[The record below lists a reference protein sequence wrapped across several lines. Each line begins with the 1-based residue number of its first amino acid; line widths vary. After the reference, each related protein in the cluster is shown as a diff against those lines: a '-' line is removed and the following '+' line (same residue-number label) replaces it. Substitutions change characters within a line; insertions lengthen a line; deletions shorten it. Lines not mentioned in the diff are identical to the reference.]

1 MPLARLTLS
10 SEQQRALWPAA
21 ARRPGLGAPSLR
33 LASPPRGDAGWR
45 TLWRW
50 VYAHREGTRG
60 LRVGSPGRREAE
72 EGTDCLRLFPQ
83 DEAAAGDVQRLLV
96 QFQDEGGQLLGS
108 PFDVPVDITPDKLQL
123 VCNALLAQVS
133 TPTRS
138 RGVPGTLRCSPT
150 AGGVGWPLEK
160 GSPRR
165 PTADSLCFEFSGCSI
180 PLTPC
185 HSLT

>member
-21 ARRPGLGAPSLR
+21 AGRLGLGAPSLR

-50 VYAHREGTRG
+50 VFAHRAGTRG

-123 VCNALLAQVS
+123 VCNALLAQVI
-133 TPTRS
+133 TPTREVAAF
-138 RGVPGTLRCSPT
+138 RGPSGAHQQRVAWVGPWKKVLHADPLRTGCVLSSADVVVP
-150 AGGVGWPLEK
+150 
-160 GSPRR
+160 
-165 PTADSLCFEFSGCSI
+165 
-180 PLTPC
+180 
-185 HSLT
+185 

>member
-21 ARRPGLGAPSLR
+21 AGRPGLGAPSLR

-50 VYAHREGTRG
+50 VFAHRAGTRG

-83 DEAAAGDVQRLLV
+83 DESAAGDVQRLLV

-123 VCNALLAQVS
+123 VCNALLAQVI
-133 TPTRS
+133 TPTREVAAF
-138 RGVPGTLRCSPT
+138 RGPSGGHQQRVAWVGPWKKVLHADPLRTVCVLNS
-150 AGGVGWPLEK
+150 
-160 GSPRR
+160 
-165 PTADSLCFEFSGCSI
+165 ADVVF
-180 PLTPC
+180 P
-185 HSLT
+185 